1 MGRTDIWPG
10 MESRDILTH
19 DFRYRSG
26 QENAMLCLRQGIV
39 MATALCVLMLSV
51 PAQADATAI
60 TVIMAYRPQYKYN
73 FSNPI
78 PRYRNSYPG
87 YEQMQRQQERLYNS
101 QQRLQREQERSCR
114 QFDRSRHYMRG
125 GRYHY

>member
-1 MGRTDIWPG
+1 
-10 MESRDILTH
+10 
-19 DFRYRSG
+19 
-26 QENAMLCLRQGIV
+26 
-39 MATALCVLMLSV
+39 
-51 PAQADATAI
+51 
-60 TVIMAYRPQYKYN
+60 MAYRPQYKYN

-125 GRYHY
+125 GRDHYGHDIYLSCESVRIGRSYPTGSAFGRMKGAVQDFSGSYVPSGDYQGRGVSR